1 MLAVIAA
8 HGLLLTGT
16 PDIVFPTANGEVVTP
31 VALLAAPTAKPTEK
45 PVSTAATPRMK
56 QQAPLAAPKTAT
68 VPPLPDA
75 TQAVPDAASSDMA
88 ASGAA
93 IPAEASASADA
104 AIPVMAS
111 TAMSEHATPQVEAE
125 QIQNTG
131 PAEASLAQP
140 VRPFIPPAPASLDY
154 DVKGV
159 VTFAYTGGGK
169 IIWKTDGER
178 YSAFFQVTKFGFNL
192 RSWTSRGTLN
202 QTSIAP
208 ERFGDKG
215 RSSEVAAHFQR
226 DKGVVS
232 FSANTPDAPLT
243 DGAQDQ
249 LSAFFQLAG
258 LLAGEPERYALDTLI
273 PFQVVNARGSE
284 DWAFRVGPL
293 EALNLPGGNLNA
305 IKLTRE
311 HQAQYDTKVELWLAP
326 TLAYL
331 PVRVRLSQTN
341 GDFAELLWRSSQKP
355 D

>member
-1 MLAVIAA
+1 V
-8 HGLLLTGT
+8 
-16 PDIVFPTANGEVVTP
+16 
-31 VALLAAPTAKPTEK
+31 
-45 PVSTAATPRMK
+45 
-56 QQAPLAAPKTAT
+56 
-68 VPPLPDA
+68 
-75 TQAVPDAASSDMA
+75 
-88 ASGAA
+88 
-93 IPAEASASADA
+93 
-104 AIPVMAS
+104 
-111 TAMSEHATPQVEAE
+111 
-125 QIQNTG
+125 
-131 PAEASLAQP
+131 
-140 VRPFIPPAPASLDY
+140 PPAPASLDY
-154 DVKGV
+154 DVQGV

-169 IIWKTDGER
+169 IIWKPEGER

-192 RSWTSRGTLN
+192 RSWTSRGTLGPS
-202 QTSIAP
+202 SIAP

-226 DKGVVS
+226 DKGVVT

-258 LLAGEPERYALDTLI
+258 LLAGEPERYAPDTLI

-293 EALNLPGGNLNA
+293 EPLNLPGGNLNA

-311 HQAQYDTKVELWLAP
+311 HQALYDTMVELWLAP